1 MWEGVNSTWLEMQQ
15 IDEEKMHARGVSS
28 FFDWVKER
36 SRLFRGVTFG
46 TMHRDDA
53 YEFARLGTHVER
65 ADSTA
70 RILDVKYHVLLPSV
84 KDVGGAVDYYQ
95 WSAVLRSV
103 AAFEAYRKV
112 YRDVIT
118 PLKLAELLILRDD
131 TAMTVAS
138 DSRTNAGVDH
148 IATFPKMRVYEKKDD
163 RVIVALS
170 SGNLAMTQGVIN
182 ILDRQHRAPEGEE
195 SIWKAESMYD
205 AASLVGDALREMQRR
220 DAPFLT
226 QSSIEPNANL
236 LVGGQIKGEPP
247 RLFHVYAQGN
257 FIEATDDTPY
267 FQLGES
273 KYGKPILDR
282 VISLATPQKEAA
294 KCVLISFDS
303 TMKSNIS
310 VGLPIDLLWYPRDSL
325 RVGMQQRIREGDP
338 YFTMLPSPW
347 AAALRPVSSHLP
359 HPACLH

>member
-1 MWEGVNSTWLEMQQ
+1 MTYCVAL
-15 IDEEKMHARGVSS
+15 
-28 FFDWVKER
+28 
-36 SRLFRGVTFG
+36 RL
-46 TMHRDDA
+46 
-53 YEFARLGTHVER
+53 
-65 ADSTA
+65 DSGM
-70 RILDVKYHVLLPSV
+70 I
-84 KDVGGAVDYYQ
+84 
-95 WSAVLRSV
+95 
-103 AAFEAYRKV
+103 F
-112 YRDVIT
+112 
-118 PLKLAELLILRDD
+118 
-131 TAMTVAS
+131 AS

-148 IATFPKMRVYEKKDD
+148 IATFTKMRVYEKNDD

-182 ILDRQHRAPEGEE
+182 ILDRHQRAEDTDT
-195 SIWKAESMYD
+195 IWNVDSMYD
-205 AASLVGDALREMQRR
+205 VAALVGDALREMHRR

-226 QSSIEPNANL
+226 QSNIESNSNL
-236 LVGGQIKGEPP
+236 LVGGQIKGEAP

-282 VISLATPQKEAA
+282 VISMATPQKEAA

-325 RVGMQQRIREGDP
+325 RIGMQHRIREGDP
-338 YFTMLPSPW
+338 YFTMLRSRW
-347 AAALRPVSSHLP
+347 GGGLRRVFSELP
-359 HPACLH
+359 DPDWLE

>member
-1 MWEGVNSTWLEMQQ
+1 MTYCVAL
-15 IDEEKMHARGVSS
+15 
-28 FFDWVKER
+28 
-36 SRLFRGVTFG
+36 RL
-46 TMHRDDA
+46 
-53 YEFARLGTHVER
+53 
-65 ADSTA
+65 DSGM
-70 RILDVKYHVLLPSV
+70 I
-84 KDVGGAVDYYQ
+84 
-95 WSAVLRSV
+95 
-103 AAFEAYRKV
+103 F
-112 YRDVIT
+112 
-118 PLKLAELLILRDD
+118 
-131 TAMTVAS
+131 AS

-148 IATFPKMRVYEKKDD
+148 IATFTKMRVYEKNDD

-182 ILDRQHRAPEGEE
+182 ILDRHQRAEDTDT
-195 SIWKAESMYD
+195 IWNVDSMYD
-205 AASLVGDALREMQRR
+205 VAALVGDALREMHRR

-226 QSSIEPNANL
+226 QSNIESNSNL
-236 LVGGQIKGEPP
+236 LVGGQIKGEAP

-282 VISLATPQKEAA
+282 VVSMATPQKEAA

-325 RVGMQQRIREGDP
+325 RVGMQHRIREGDP
-338 YFTMLPSPW
+338 YFTMLRSRW
-347 AAALRPVSSHLP
+347 GGGLRRVFQELP
-359 HPACLH
+359 DPDWLE